1 MKELQIKAA
10 QRVEL
15 AFRPKT
21 KRCYELLFRNFI
33 GFCLCSKI
41 VIHCIS
47 LQEIM
52 AYLEFLVQNNV
63 SANMLANNISALKA
77 NFVKYGLKFKLWEH
91 PRVRYFLKSVKI
103 NRPLCPTRRN
113 IMSLHTLR
121 ELIKACNSLES
132 HFTYK
137 AIFLMAFFGF
147 LRISNLAPHAVSQF
161 DPSRHLTPSD
171 IVFKK
176 STMTVTLKWS
186 KTMQTRDQV
195 HTIVLPKLGSS
206 ILCPVKALKRAVA
219 AYTPGTNDPLFQVVT
234 TNGFQLVT
242 ESRLRKVL
250 SRLNVKMGL
259 DAHHFTFHAFRRS
272 GATCAYNAHV
282 PLQSIKSHG
291 SWASECVW
299 TYIQQNEARSSEI
312 ASSFSK
318 LINA

>member
-1 MKELQIKAA
+1 MD
-10 QRVEL
+10 L

-21 KRCYELLFRNFI
+21 RRCYELLFRNFI
-33 GFCLCSKI
+33 GFCLCSNI
-41 VIHCIS
+41 VIQSIS
-47 LQEIM
+47 LQEVM
-52 AYLEFLVQNNV
+52 AYLEFLVQTNV

-77 NFVKYGLKFKLWEH
+77 NFVKFGLKFKVWDH
-91 PRVRYFLKSVKI
+91 PRVKYFLKSVKI

-113 IMSLHTLR
+113 IMSLDTLMK
-121 ELIKACNSLES
+121 LIKACDGLES
-132 HFTYK
+132 PFTYK

-147 LRISNLAPHAVSQF
+147 LRISNLAPHSLSQF

-176 STMTVTLKWS
+176 STMTVALKWS
-186 KTMQTRDQV
+186 KTIQTRDRV

-206 ILCPVKALKRAVA
+206 ILCPVNALKRALAV
-219 AYTPGTNDPLFQVVT
+219 YNPGQNDPLFQVFT
-234 TNGFQLVT
+234 SNGFQMVT

-250 SRLNVKMGL
+250 SRLNVKLGF

-299 TYIQQNEARSSEI
+299 TYIQQDEARSSEI
-312 ASSFSK
+312 ASSFTK